1 MNKSDNQEML
11 MDWEKQMLME
21 ITTRVNDEINRKKN
35 NQSIRPRV
43 IVSDLTY
50 ELERKKKIKEEFSK
64 CREQYTLN
72 ILEKCGLNMTDF
84 MNSSLFNSPRTSL
97 MLAHIQGKI
106 DGYDLY
112 LTDHSNKD
120 GSFTFNDPKRKP
132 NGHPID
138 INRMLCYFVNDTLII
153 ESDEVRYEY
162 NKDEHC
168 LIYLNGKVVAT
179 HKKVMTDKEEYEDI
193 KNLME
198 DMRSDR
204 LQSERKKEK
213 SRQYA
218 KTWRV
223 EE

>member
-1 MNKSDNQEML
+1 
-11 MDWEKQMLME
+11 
-21 ITTRVNDEINRKKN
+21 
-35 NQSIRPRV
+35 
-43 IVSDLTY
+43 
-50 ELERKKKIKEEFSK
+50 
-64 CREQYTLN
+64 
-72 ILEKCGLNMTDF
+72 MTDF

-120 GSFTFNDPKRKP
+120 GSLTFNDSKRKP
-132 NGHPID
+132 NTHPID
-138 INRMLCYFVNDTLII
+138 INRMFCTLANGTLII
-153 ESDEVRYEY
+153 ESDGVIYEY

-179 HKKVMTDKEEYEDI
+179 HKKVMTDEEEYEDI
-193 KNLME
+193 KILME
-198 DMRSDR
+198 DMRSNR
-204 LQSERKKEK
+204 LQCERREERAK
-213 SRQYA
+213 QLA